1 MPSSNAKGESKG
13 GMNMLMLLM
22 MLVIIPIVCC
32 ALILNILSCSIF
44 SSKLSKQYEEQV
56 EVIDGQF
63 NTYVTELCAN
73 VGTFFFTKED
83 RDYSYVDSFSS
94 QNIALTVFIGDT
106 RTLTSLKDS
115 SGNRI
120 EGTKASTEVINTV
133 LTNGKTYADDNT
145 VINGEKYFV
154 HYSPIKDSSGQ
165 IIGMTFAG
173 KKASVLQN
181 DINNAIVKLIAATIV
196 VLVIF
201 TIGIY
206 FMSKIIKKTLELI
219 ADNLRVLATGDLDSE
234 ITIPSMIKE
243 NKQMVTALTSVQ
255 EMLHNSIGKVTRV
268 TKNLSKG
275 IDSVEDS
282 ANSSANAA
290 NQIGTAMDELS
301 SMAQGMAGNVQN
313 VNTSVANMD
322 VTVSDIGSNIEVLA
336 SNSDEMS
343 TASAEAADCMEK
355 VLSSN
360 QVSSD
365 AVESINRQILLTN
378 ESINKINEAITLI
391 IGVAS
396 RTKLLSLNA
405 SIEAARAGEAGK
417 GFAVVAQNIS
427 QLSEQ
432 SNESAATIREIA
444 KEMLENSSESVKLAE
459 DIINTMSDEKQS
471 IADAQDRFAKLN
483 DAIND
488 SVVKIKE
495 IDSKTAALNDI
506 KDEIINDVNELS
518 AISQQNA
525 ARNQEVNSNVANI
538 VSSIEDIAKNMNK
551 MKDMKDSL
559 TEATKDF
566 KIGG

>member
-73 VGTFFFTKED
+73 VGTSFFTKED

-145 VINGEKYFV
+145 VINDEKYFV

-173 KKASVLQN
+173 KKASVLQS

-201 TIGIY
+201 TIAIY

-219 ADNLRVLATGDLDSE
+219 ADNLRVLATGDLDSS

-343 TASAEAADCMEK
+343 TASAEAANCMEK

>member
-1 MPSSNAKGESKG
+1 MPSNNAKGESKCR
-13 GMNMLMLLM
+13 MNMLMLLM
-22 MLVIIPIVCC
+22 LLVIIPTVCS
-32 ALILNILSCSIF
+32 ALILNIMSCSIF
-44 SSKLSKQYEEQV
+44 SSKLRKQYEEQV
-56 EVIDGQF
+56 EVIEEQF
-63 NTYVTELCAN
+63 NTYVTELCEN
-73 VGTFFFTKED
+73 VGTSFFTKEN
-83 RDYSYVDSFSS
+83 RDYSYVDSFLS

-120 EGTKASTEVINTV
+120 EGTKASADVINTV

-154 HYSPIKDSSGQ
+154 HYSPIKDSSGN

-173 KKASVLQN
+173 KKASVLQT
-181 DINNAIVKLIAATIV
+181 DINNAVLSL
-196 VLVIF
+196 VLVTVIVLIIF
-201 TIGIY
+201 TIIIY
-206 FMSKIIKKTLELI
+206 FMSKVIKKTLELI
-219 ADNLRVLATGDLDSE
+219 ADNLHILASGDLDAE
-234 ITIPSMIKE
+234 IEIPSAIKE
-243 NKQMVTALTSVQ
+243 NKQMVSALTSVQ
-255 EMLHNSIGKVTRV
+255 KMLQNSIGKVTRV
-268 TKNLSKG
+268 TKSLSKG

-471 IADAQDRFAKLN
+471 IADAQDRFTKLN

-488 SVVKIKE
+488 SVLKIKE
-495 IDSKTAALNDI
+495 IDSKTVALNQI

-538 VSSIEDIAKNMNK
+538 VNSIEDIAKNMNK
-551 MKDMKDSL
+551 MKEMKDSL
-559 TEATKDF
+559 AEATSQF
-566 KIGG
+566 KIDK